1 MDKIDGKYVGQP
13 EQDFPLDCETLEY
26 IAQNRRLTELLGY
39 IAGDKVILSGCAET
53 GTGVS
58 EGYVFVNGEVMRFA
72 GGSRSSYV
80 KVMEENVSVTSDG
93 KEYQAYLKRWLVFG
107 TGNGQM
113 KWGDFYRLD
122 GQNLKALS
130 QKVQELKT
138 KVDSMQGVPVG
149 TIEMWAGGN
158 TPPNKYLLCD
168 GRAYDIAGYK
178 ELHDVIGNTFNEA
191 EGAQTPGENQFCVP
205 NLQGRFIVGQTPT
218 QGSKYATKGTTG
230 GKDEVKLAA
239 AEIAPHTHDIK
250 DAVFSEHHGSLKGL
264 GGHFSLVDGQIVE
277 NGTGNVAGNSS
288 NGIAGI
294 HGEDDLDND
303 TFPYIIHQVE
313 KNNIDNNPHENR
325 PPFYVLA
332 YIIKYKM

>member
-107 TGNGQM
+107 TGNGQI

-158 TPPNKYLLCD
+158 TPPDKYLLCD

-230 GKDEVKLAA
+230 GKDEVILELNQIPAHSHNM
-239 AEIAPHTHDIK
+239 EHTHDYMDIYY
-250 DAVFSEHHGSLKGL
+250 SERGGQVSVPDNFGSGDSNYDNSGYQMQRTTISQSTKNTGAA
-264 GGHFSLVDGQIVE
+264 GGG
-277 NGTGNVAGNSS
+277 A
-288 NGIAGI
+288 A
-294 HGEDDLDND
+294 
-303 TFPYIIHQVE
+303 
-313 KNNIDNNPHENR
+313 HENR